1 MGLGLLSLFQLRLKS
16 GDVFFDKFH
25 FFDDSVKAST
35 QYISKKCFL
44 GVSDL
49 VSTNVLVTLL
59 GEELMSMLFD

>member
-1 MGLGLLSLFQLRLKS
+1 MGLGLLSLFQLGLKS

-44 GVSDL
+44 RVSDL
-49 VSTNVLVTLL
+49 VQMCWSSLW
-59 GEELMSMLFD
+59 ERS